1 MKRKPPR
8 QNPRPPRRQ
17 INVIRTYSRIDE
29 MMASPHEP
37 LSAERR
43 RHQLSRMW
51 EGLRAIETAPDP
63 TNDDWRLCS
72 DAVNLMETLL
82 RQGDKRVDEHG
93 EASTNWWRNCQG
105 EWVQIHDNDNLL
117 MDAITALTAAGIR
130 KLNGGQIRLD
140 APGIQAVRAVLEDYC
155 ALLDV
160 LPARS
165 IIRAHRL
172 TEQRISEVL
181 AGKRLPHDVEII
193 DLRGVA

>member
-1 MKRKPPR
+1 MSRRKKPR
-8 QNPRPPRRQ
+8 LTL
-17 INVIRTYSRIDE
+17 VRTYSRIDE
-29 MMASPHEP
+29 MTASPFEP
-37 LSAERR
+37 LSPERR

-51 EGLRAIETAPDP
+51 EGLSAIETAPNP

-82 RQGDKRVDEHG
+82 RQGDRRANEHG
-93 EASTNWWRNCQG
+93 EVSTNWWRNCAG

-117 MDAITALTAAGIR
+117 MDAITAMAAAGIR
-130 KLNGGQIRLD
+130 KLDGGQIRLD
-140 APGIQAVRAVLEDYC
+140 APGIQAVRAVLEDYS

-172 TEQRISEVL
+172 TEKRISDIFS
-181 AGKRLPHDVEII
+181 GRCRPHDVEII
-193 DLRGVA
+193 DLRGAA